1 MKKRLLALLLV
12 LAMMAALAAC
22 GGKGAPAEGE
32 EDGTETVEPG
42 TEAAGE
48 TADTAEGGA
57 SGEEAAQPGTAADD
71 DPAAETPE
79 IGSRPADPNE
89 KTEGGNLPADTSQKP
104 EAKPV
109 QKPEEL
115 PVSKPETQ
123 EPASPAKTVDL
134 AAFYESL
141 TGGENWP
148 AMMQMESETL
158 DAFYPGLSDISTNQC
173 AAYMAMISAAV
184 GEIALVE
191 VQNADDVQ
199 KVKDIFQARIDY
211 QVGDDENP
219 GGAWYPQT
227 IEGWKSGSRIVS
239 NGNFVMLVALYEGA
253 DDVVDSFNA
262 LFG

>member
-1 MKKRLLALLLV
+1 MKKRLLALLLA

-22 GGKGAPAEGE
+22 GGKETPAEEGE
-32 EDGTETVEPG
+32 TDI
-42 TEAAGE
+42 EAAEPEQDAATGE
-48 TADTAEGGA
+48 TDDGDPADDTAP
-57 SGEEAAQPGTAADD
+57 SDTIDIND
-71 DPAAETPE
+71 AETDPQPE

-89 KTEGGNLPADTSQKP
+89 KTEGGNLPADTTQKP